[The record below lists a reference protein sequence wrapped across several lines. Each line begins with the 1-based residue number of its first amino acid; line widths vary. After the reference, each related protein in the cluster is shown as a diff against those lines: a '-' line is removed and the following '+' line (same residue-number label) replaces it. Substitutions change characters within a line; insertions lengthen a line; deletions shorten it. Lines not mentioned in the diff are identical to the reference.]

1 MKTLHRSFLLCICM
15 LLPVIA
21 LAQPDPKN
29 PENDNL
35 AVPVHW
41 KVRTDDPDAGA
52 TIGANPDSADIYF
65 VNMVPGWHITTGPA
79 AIFYHP
85 ESTAQGTYKASTKI
99 HLFDPKGRNEAFGLF
114 IGGQNL
120 DQSNLSY
127 TYFLIRNTGEYLI
140 KKRIGDETEVIKNW
154 SEAPSMQRYTAD
166 TKSSMPNTLTVEV
179 GENEVRFF
187 VNGEQVESLPTS
199 KLQTDGMVGL
209 RINHALNVHVED
221 FAVE

>member
-1 MKTLHRSFLLCICM
+1 MKTLHRFLFVCACT
-15 LLPVIA
+15 LLPVMVM
-21 LAQPDPKN
+21 AQPDPEN

-35 AVPVHW
+35 AVPANW
-41 KVRTDDPDAGA
+41 QIRTDDPDAGA

-65 VNMVPGWHITTGPA
+65 VNMIPGWHLTTGPA

-85 ESTAQGTYKASTKI
+85 ESTAQDTYKASTKI

-120 DQSNLSY
+120 DQSDLSY

-140 KKRIGDETEVIKNW
+140 KKRMGDETEVITNW
-154 SEAPSMQRYTAD
+154 SEAPSMQQYNAD
-166 TKSSMPNTLTVEV
+166 TESSVPNTLSIVV
-179 GENEVRFF
+179 GEKEVHFF
-187 VNGEQVESLPTS
+187 INGEQVDSLPRAQ
-199 KLQTDGMVGL
+199 LQTDGTVGL

-221 FAVE
+221 FVVE